1 MRTLQITEKPDY
13 QGEGV
18 YVGIDV
24 HKKNWGICIL
34 TEHLEHKVFSQPPR
48 PGALAKYLFKH
59 FPNADYYSAYE
70 AGFSGFWIDRELRSL
85 GISNLVANP
94 VDIPTTDKERKR
106 KNDTRDAR
114 KIAKELRNGNL
125 HGIYVPD
132 PDILQDRLLLRT
144 RQKLLSDIR
153 RCKCRIKSQ
162 LNFLGTAIPEELDK
176 PYWCKGFRSWLRTAL
191 SESSGNFL
199 INLQLESL
207 EEIERQKKRIEK
219 QIVLLAKEKYKANVD
234 LLRSIPGIGILAA
247 MTLITELV
255 DIGRFKTTDRFH
267 AFLGLIPNVY
277 ASGDTEKVGR
287 ITQRN
292 NAFLRPIL
300 IQSAWKA
307 AKLDPSLSL
316 AYTKLCKTM
325 KPNRAI
331 IRIAKKLSNRVRY
344 VWKNQVKYEIYL

>member
-1 MRTLQITEKPDY
+1 M
-13 QGEGV
+13 
-18 YVGIDV
+18 
-24 HKKNWGICIL
+24 
-34 TEHLEHKVFSQPPR
+34 
-48 PGALAKYLFKH
+48 
-59 FPNADYYSAYE
+59 
-70 AGFSGFWIDRELRSL
+70 
-85 GISNLVANP
+85 
-94 VDIPTTDKERKR
+94 
-106 KNDTRDAR
+106 RDAR

-125 HGIYVPD
+125 QGIYVPD

-162 LNFLGTAIPEELDK
+162 LSFLGTKIPDELDK
-176 PYWCKGFRSWLRTAL
+176 PYWCKGFRSWLSTAL
-191 SESSGNFL
+191 PDGSGNFV
-199 INLQLESL
+199 INLQLETL

-219 QIVLLAKEKYKANVD
+219 QIMLLAKEKYGTKVD

-255 DIGRFKTTDRFH
+255 DIGRFKTIDQFH

-277 ASGDTEKVGR
+277 ASGDTEKVGQ
-287 ITQRN
+287 ITKRN

-307 AKLDPSLSL
+307 AKLDPSLGL
-316 AYTKLCKTM
+316 AYTRLCKTM
-325 KPNRAI
+325 RPNRAI